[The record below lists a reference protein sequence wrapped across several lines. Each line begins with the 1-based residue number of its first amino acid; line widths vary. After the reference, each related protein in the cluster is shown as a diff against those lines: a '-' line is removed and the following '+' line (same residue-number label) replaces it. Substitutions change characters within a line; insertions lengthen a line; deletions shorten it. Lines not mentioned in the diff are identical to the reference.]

1 MKKLFTLCMG
11 LIAALAIQAQS
22 DFPVQFADKNGNII
36 ADGTTL
42 NITEYEES
50 DFGDIMMRSGI
61 FAQNTTDKDLKVKSK
76 YTISTMNSG
85 TFQTCFPG
93 NCVTRTQVGSY
104 ENPEGTLLANVNK
117 DMQTEWL
124 PTKEGSCVVVYQ
136 INYFEKDIFGIEKE
150 KDGPKITL
158 NFTYSTT
165 GVVSAKTDKAV
176 SSQTCYDLQGRLLS
190 QPGKG
195 LCVVKTVYTDGT
207 TATVKRV
214 MK

>member
-11 LIAALAIQAQS
+11 LIAALAVQAQS
-22 DFPVQFADKNGNII
+22 DFPVQFADKEGNII
-36 ADGTTL
+36 PDGTTL
-42 NITEYEES
+42 NITEFEES
-50 DFGDIMMRSGI
+50 DFGDVMMRSGI
-61 FAQNTTDKDLKVKSK
+61 FAKNTTDKDLDVKAK
-76 YTISTMNSG
+76 YTISVMNSG

-93 NCVTRTQVGSY
+93 NCVTRTQVGVY
-104 ENPEGTLLANVNK
+104 ENPQGTLSASVNK

-124 PTKEGSCVVVYQ
+124 PTSEGVCVVEYQ
-136 INYFEKDIFGIEKE
+136 INYFEKNAVGVKKE

-165 GVVSAKTDKAV
+165 GVATARTGKVVA
-176 SSQTCYDLQGRLLS
+176 SQTCYDLLGRLVS

-195 LCVVKTVYTDGT
+195 LCVVKTIYTDGT
-207 TATVKRV
+207 TSTVKRV